1 MARRPAADAEVAV
14 TAATPTVAV
23 PALPPD
29 ATAPDAGVWLAELAA
44 RMGSA
49 PLASAARWLRAK
61 KGRPRKD
68 RAPYF
73 ADVQELVERGRT
85 VDNAALI
92 VAAEARQRD
101 PSLRNVKLDSMG
113 TMIAK
118 AYRQQ
123 VVRTDETK

>member
-1 MARRPAADAEVAV
+1 MSTTTTQMVAV
-14 TAATPTVAV
+14 V
-23 PALPPD
+23 PALPAD
-29 ATAPDAGVWLAELAA
+29 ATAADAAALLDYMAET
-44 RMGSA
+44 MGCA

-73 ADVQELVERGRT
+73 ADVKELVERGRT

-101 PSLRNVKLDSMG
+101 PSLRNIKLDSMG
-113 TMIAK
+113 TMLAK

-123 VVRTDETK
+123 VARTDETK